1 MHLYLPPYTFVKNYL
16 NFIPLFIIMF
26 FSMGLFIIYYRSA
39 EDAPKYGSPTP
50 LTHNHLILNIS
61 SWQFYLSVDL
71 AHESNSRV
79 FKSPFRYSAQVSCN
93 FSRTKARH
101 L

>member
-1 MHLYLPPYTFVKNYL
+1 
-16 NFIPLFIIMF
+16 
-26 FSMGLFIIYYRSA
+26 MGLFIIYYRSA

-79 FKSPFRYSAQVSCN
+79 FKSPFRYSAQASCN
-93 FSRTKARH
+93 FLGQKQDTYKFLRLHAQSRSLLT
-101 L
+101 